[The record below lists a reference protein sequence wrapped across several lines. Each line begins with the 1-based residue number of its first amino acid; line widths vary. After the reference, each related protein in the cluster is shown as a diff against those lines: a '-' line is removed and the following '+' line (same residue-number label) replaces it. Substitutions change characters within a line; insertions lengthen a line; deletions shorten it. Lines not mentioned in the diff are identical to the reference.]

1 MATKEGYEPCV
12 VKVKKGFNAATLGNA
27 IAGGGIGLAI
37 DVLSGSVVST
47 KDSIHIELVPKSVEA
62 SE

>member
-1 MATKEGYEPCV
+1 VATKEGYEPCV

-37 DVLSGSVVST
+37 DVLSGIVVST